1 MFYNVVGG
9 NVRAIDG
16 PTTYSTFPANVSAKL
31 PPAEPDRVAA
41 EVSAMIRAADIPA
54 WAKASF
60 AGTVVMDANDIGRN
74 ALGKDTAASAAVLEA
89 AFADNPLGQGRE
101 RTPLAVVVRMD

>member
-1 MFYNVVGG
+1 MCDATDKAPDLDARGLKCPLPVIRLARIA
-9 NVRAIDG
+9 RAADPG
-16 PTTYSTFPANVSAKL
+16 TVLLALADDP
-31 PPAEPDRVAA
+31 AA
-41 EVSAMIRAADIPA
+41 EADIPA

>member
-1 MFYNVVGG
+1 
-9 NVRAIDG
+9 
-16 PTTYSTFPANVSAKL
+16 
-31 PPAEPDRVAA
+31 
-41 EVSAMIRAADIPA
+41 
-54 WAKASF
+54 
-60 AGTVVMDANDIGRN
+60 MDANDIGRN